1 MWSCKIRHW
10 SIIRLTRVWNGYMM
24 MVSIDTYM
32 EEHKLANEINSRIE
46 SEMEVKAYIQNL
58 QLALN
63 NGAKIEFQAKRF
75 VDEKRDE
82 KYTNQYTINKLFP
95 DENPVEALKRE
106 LLKLTVEEYMQTV
119 KDLRF
124 PKRSEMREFGKVYNG
139 SDDVYIK
146 IRVELLGM
154 YGDTTTF
161 VMSFHFAERAFTPEM
176 FPYKKN

>member
-1 MWSCKIRHW
+1 M
-10 SIIRLTRVWNGYMM
+10 TRVWNGYMM
-24 MVSIDTYM
+24 VVSIDTYM

-63 NGAKIEFQAKRF
+63 NGARIEFQAKRF

-82 KYTNQYTINKLFP
+82 KYTNQYTVNKLFP

-139 SDDVYIK
+139 RDDVYIK
-146 IRVELLGM
+146 IRVELLGR